1 MQGTTPSISTLA
13 LQEYETA
20 TCGPGTHADAHLL
33 RYIESDNLMQRDEP
47 EIGRRNTAT
56 KSQSDQ
62 NGSLNDEK
70 LETLLS
76 DLRAVRVRGLKF
88 PDA

>member
-1 MQGTTPSISTLA
+1 
-13 LQEYETA
+13 
-20 TCGPGTHADAHLL
+20 
-33 RYIESDNLMQRDEP
+33 MQRVKP
-47 EIGRRNTAT
+47 EMGWKKTEAT
-56 KSQSDQ
+56 RQSDEY
-62 NGSLNDEK
+62 GSLNDEK

>member
-1 MQGTTPSISTLA
+1 
-13 LQEYETA
+13 
-20 TCGPGTHADAHLL
+20 
-33 RYIESDNLMQRDEP
+33 MQRVEP
-47 EIGRRNTAT
+47 EIGRGNTAT